1 MTPISAAPSPAATSA
16 AVALRR
22 SAGNAQTNSQ
32 PTVATAKPGPAVAA
46 ATVVSL
52 SVTAT
57 TATIAS
63 AAKEPVTG
71 KKDFAT
77 VAKDA
82 RASLDAAFEKMGRT
96 ADNHTTDAEWK
107 TAVTGLDRRSLYA
120 IASNQGGQFNENE
133 QELAKYTMSKQV
145 ESAMGLDS
153 PSGVADIVGN
163 NKYASAF
170 KAEVDFLDTVGDE
183 EKSSFDWAKR
193 RAAAQ
198 DGYEVQSRRQGQ
210 EPENVDTDN
219 PVVKLI
225 KGGLD
230 RLKQLGNPAN
240 QLEDMPEYKQA
251 MQLSEQLKAANA
263 SSHPATGGHKLDIT
277 A

>member
-1 MTPISAAPSPAATSA
+1 MTPISAVQSPSATSA
-16 AVALRR
+16 AVAVR
-22 SAGNAQTNSQ
+22 AGTGNAQINSQ
-32 PTVATAKPGPAVAA
+32 PAAATAKPSPAAAVA

-96 ADNHTTDAEWK
+96 ADNRTTDAEWK
-107 TAVTGLDRRSLYA
+107 TAVSGLDRRSLYA
-120 IASNQGGQFNENE
+120 IASNQGGQFNELE
-133 QELAKYTMSKQV
+133 QGLAKTTMSKQV
-145 ESAMGLDS
+145 DTAMGLDN
-153 PSGVADIVGN
+153 PVAAAN
-163 NKYASAF
+163 QTSAMS
-170 KAEVDFLDTVGDE
+170 KAEIQFLEGVSDE
-183 EKSSFDWAKR
+183 EKTSFDWAKR
-193 RAAAQ
+193 RASAQ
-198 DGYEVQSRRQGQ
+198 FGYEILSKREGQ
-210 EPENVDTDN
+210 EPENLDSEN
-219 PVVKLI
+219 PIVKLI

-230 RLKQLGNPAN
+230 RLRQTDDSSQ
-240 QLEDMPEYKQA
+240 QLEDTPQYKQA
-251 MQLSEQLKAANA
+251 VQLSEQLKAANA
-263 SSHPATGGHKLDIT
+263 PSSPATGAHKLDIT